1 MFRQAKFKAHNL
13 PENFFHCD
21 DSFQKKFPHYLS
33 ESRKDHRNLDNDEA
47 RRREMTT
54 TEMTLEGLQSQEILL
69 LETANSVYRF
79 SVIDTINRI
88 GKLSGGIFGDNPTT
102 AGFLS
107 SVSPQEDYQTE
118 DFRKVKIGSQ
128 AIFVYQSSEG
138 LNHFVTSPI
147 KKLTHSKQ
155 LNRSLYK

>member
-1 MFRQAKFKAHNL
+1 
-13 PENFFHCD
+13 
-21 DSFQKKFPHYLS
+21 
-33 ESRKDHRNLDNDEA
+33 
-47 RRREMTT
+47 MTT
-54 TEMTLEGLQSQEILL
+54 NETTLEGSQSQEILL

-79 SVIDTINRI
+79 SVIDTINCI
-88 GKLSGGIFGDNPTT
+88 GNLSGGIFGDSPTT
-102 AGFLS
+102 ASFLS

-118 DFRKVKIGSQ
+118 GFRKVKIGSR